1 MNDADR
7 YRKQA
12 EDARQMAAKSVSPLD
27 KATWLRIAED
37 WLRLAQDVDT
47 REGKR

>member
-7 YRKQA
+7 FRKQA
-12 EDARQMAAKSVSPLD
+12 EDQMAEKSISALD
-27 KATWLRIAED
+27 KETWLRIAED
-37 WLRLAQDVDT
+37 WLRLAQGVEA